1 MAKTVKKVSI
11 TSFLEKTLGM
21 SASAESMRMET
32 VSRRRD
38 NDIYGKPMNPYRL
51 AKDLADIQADQY
63 KQHAESVTA
72 YAMSEAAA
80 RGYGELSVQDVTD
93 KVTESAKNA
102 WKSFLV
108 LIDKLISVIKEFIRG
123 LFDKEK
129 KINGVMKKIKVAL
142 KRVSDNSRLN
152 NSKDIKVA
160 VLSSSIRGFIFT
172 GQKYT
177 GDGRWE
183 KTSSQDYKEG
193 EYCGTY
199 FENLISLLPNIK
211 ALRSGGS
218 TDTIRAFIV
227 DTVAN
232 ARNISDVKSNLNLDI
247 DEDDTKLDKTTKTN
261 YSNEGNSKTDIENL
275 DLKTYKEDW
284 NVIITEFN
292 NVSKKINKK
301 ISKVSKSEKETGAA
315 GTETPVKVF
324 KVAKS
329 EKTAEGVKYYLQ
341 STYNQLDKMKKK
353 ATNKKLEECI
363 SALNKLRQSII
374 KNKDNRFTNKHAQ
387 LGRVTISKLTV
398 IYTKSIAMMNNIY
411 VACFK
416 TAAVNISAANSLFQ
430 KDTNKDKENSD
441 DLSF

>member
-32 VSRRRD
+32 TSRQRN

-177 GDGRWE
+177 GDGNWE

-227 DTVAN
+227 DTVSN
-232 ARNISDVKSNLNLDI
+232 ARNISDVKANLNLDI
-247 DEDDTKLDKTTKTN
+247 DEDDTRLDKTTKTN

-301 ISKVSKSEKETGAA
+301 ISKVSKSDKETGAA

-411 VACFK
+411 AACFK

>member
-129 KINGVMKKIKVAL
+129 KINGVMKKIKTAL

-232 ARNISDVKSNLNLDI
+232 ARNISDVKSNFNLDI

>member
-32 VSRRRD
+32 TSRQRN

-160 VLSSSIRGFIFT
+160 VLSSAIRGFIFT

-177 GDGRWE
+177 GDGNWE

>member
-129 KINGVMKKIKVAL
+129 KINGVMKKIKTAL